1 MGWQFWIDRGGTFTD
16 IVAQAPDGQITVHK
30 LLSENPQRYPDAALQ
45 GIREILGIASDQ
57 PIPSNHITAVKMGT
71 TVATNALLEH
81 KGEPTVLVINSGF
94 KDALRIGYQNRP
106 DLFALEIKLPKL
118 LYADVIEVCGRYQ
131 ANGTELTPLDTSQI
145 KQGLQAAFEQG
156 IQACAIV
163 LMHSYRYHHHEQVI
177 AEIATEIGF
186 KQISV
191 SHRISPLIKLIRR
204 GDTTVV
210 DAYLSP
216 ILRRYVDRLG
226 QELPP
231 EKLLFM
237 QSHGGLVS
245 ATQFQGKDSI
255 LSGPAGGL
263 VGVVQTGLQAGIKH
277 IIGFDMGGTSTD
289 VCHYRHGDEN
299 TVIPVY
305 ERQWET
311 EIAGVRLQTPML
323 AIHTVAA
330 GGGSILKYDQGRY
343 QVGPESA
350 GANPGPAAYGNNGPL
365 TITDAN
371 VFLGKIQPQFF
382 PKIFGPNGNLPL
394 DLAAVETQF
403 KHLTEQIKTTTQ
415 ATITPAEVAAGFI
428 TIAVETMAQA
438 IKKISLQRGYD
449 LRDYTLCCFGGAGGQ
464 HACLIAESL
473 GISHVLIHP
482 YAGVL
487 SAYGMGLADVR
498 AIKEQSVLL
507 AIELDNHSQN
517 QTLENIETQL
527 KHAAIQ
533 ELSTEE
539 IQPERITTR
548 TTLQCRYQGS
558 DTSLEIPYSGDL
570 RTIIPTFTQ
579 AHHQRYGFTFTDR
592 PVEIASLAVEAIGV
606 MPLPQDSFKNQSQT
620 DIKPVADVDLYSKG
634 QWYQVQAWQ
643 RENLAPKTVITG
655 PALIIEPT
663 GTNVIEVGWQA
674 TVTPQRNLIFSQQHD
689 QPQKINSNQVDTTQ
703 NSHLKPDPIQLEIF
717 HNLFQAIAE
726 QMGITLQNTSAS
738 VNIKERLDFSCALFD
753 AQGELVANAPHIPV
767 HLGSMGQTVKM
778 LLETRGSQLRPGQ
791 VYASNNPYAGG
802 THLPDITVI
811 TPVFIPNNQAQTLN
825 DPPLSSDIPPQSS
838 DIAPQSSDIAPQNS
852 NDAALNPNVGLLNP
866 NDGALNSNV
875 GLPNPKDT
883 ALNPAQPQFF
893 VASRGHHAD
902 IGGIT
907 PGSMPAD
914 SHHLDQ
920 EGVLLDFFQLVD
932 HGEFQEQALLNLLTN
947 CPYPARNPQQN
958 ITDLQA
964 QIAANNWGVQELTKL
979 IETYGLETVSNY
991 MEFIQAN
998 AADCLRHRLKTLNSG
1013 SFTYPLDNGAI
1024 IQVNIEVNPNSETL
1038 TIDFTGT
1045 SSQDTGNLN
1054 APLAVTKAAVLYVL
1068 RTLIPDKIPLNAG
1081 CLRPVT
1087 VIVPQGCL
1095 LNPKY
1100 PAAVVAGNVETSQAV
1115 TNAIYGALGIM
1126 AASQGTMNNL
1136 TFGNSTYQYY
1146 ETIGGGSG
1154 AGPGFHGASGVQTH
1168 MTNSRLTDPE
1178 VLETRYPVLLE
1189 TFAIRADS
1197 GGQGEF
1203 TGGNGLI
1210 RRIKFLEP
1218 MTVGM
1223 ISQSRIVAP
1232 FGLGNGEAG
1241 KTGENLLELADG
1253 TRRKLEGKFSL
1264 EIQANDIIEIQTP
1277 GGGSYQY
1284 GDLEIKD

>member
-16 IVAQAPDGQITVHK
+16 IVAQAPNGQITVHK
-30 LLSENPQRYPDAALQ
+30 LLSENPQRYQDAALQ
-45 GIREILGIASDQ
+45 GMREILGIASHE
-57 PIPSNHITAVKMGT
+57 PIPPEQITAVKMGT

-81 KGEPTVLVINSGF
+81 KGEPTVLVINVGF
-94 KDALRIGYQNRP
+94 KDALQIGYQNRP

-118 LYADVIEVCGRYQ
+118 LYVDVIEATGRYQ
-131 ANGTELTPLDTSQI
+131 ANGAELTSLDIPQI
-145 KQGLQAAFEQG
+145 KQDLQRAYNQG

-163 LMHSYRYHHHEQVI
+163 LMHSYRYPEHEQII
-177 AEIATEIGF
+177 AEIAAEVGF
-186 KQISV
+186 KQISI
-191 SHRISPLIKLIRR
+191 SHQISPLIKLIRR

-245 ATQFQGKDSI
+245 STQFQGKDSI

-289 VCHYRHGDEN
+289 VCHYRHRDEH
-299 TVIPVY
+299 TMIPVY

-330 GGGSILKYDQGRY
+330 GGGSILKYSQNRY

-371 VFLGKIQPQFF
+371 VLLGKIQPDHF
-382 PKIFGPNGNLPL
+382 PKIFGPAGNLPL
-394 DLAAVETQF
+394 DVTAVQTKFAA
-403 KHLTEQIKTTTQ
+403 LTESIKTVTNTQ
-415 ATITPAEVAAGFI
+415 ITPASVAAGFI

-473 GISHVLIHP
+473 GISQVLIHP

-498 AIKEQSVLL
+498 AIKEQSILL
-507 AIELDNHSQN
+507 TIEPDNLT
-517 QTLENIETQL
+517 QTHVKDVIETIEIQL
-527 KHAAIQ
+527 KQATIQ
-533 ELSTEE
+533 ELESEAVE
-539 IQPERITTR
+539 SQQITTR

-558 DTSLEIPYSGDL
+558 DTSLEIPYLDDIT
-570 RTIIPTFTQ
+570 TIIDTFTQ
-579 AHHQRYGFTFTDR
+579 AHQQRYGFTFTDR
-592 PVEIASLAVEAIGV
+592 PIEIASLAVEAIGA
-606 MPLPQDSFKNQSQT
+606 MPLPQNSFNHQT
-620 DIKPVADVDLYSKG
+620 HTDTSPLINVDLYSKG
-634 QWYQVQAWQ
+634 KWHKVPAWS
-643 RENLAPKTVITG
+643 RNTLPPETVIPG

-674 TVTPQRNLIFSQQHD
+674 VITQEHNLVLRREERVEIAARIGNRKQ
-689 QPQKINSNQVDTTQ
+689 INSLAEV
-703 NSHLKPDPIQLEIF
+703 SLLAPDPIQLEIF

-726 QMGITLQNTSAS
+726 QMGVTLQNTSAS

-753 AQGELVANAPHIPV
+753 AKGELVANAPHIPV
-767 HLGSMGQTVKM
+767 HLGSMGQTVKT
-778 LLETRGSQLRPGQ
+778 LLEIKGKQLKLGQ

-811 TPVFIPNNQAQTLN
+811 TPIFL
-825 DPPLSSDIPPQSS
+825 DQS
-838 DIAPQSSDIAPQNS
+838 
-852 NDAALNPNVGLLNP
+852 
-866 NDGALNSNV
+866 
-875 GLPNPKDT
+875 T
-883 ALNPAQPQFF
+883 PQFF

-914 SHHLDQ
+914 SYHLDQ
-920 EGVLLDFFQLVD
+920 EGVLLDFFPLVN

-964 QIAANNWGVQELTKL
+964 QIAANNWGVKELTKL
-979 IETYGLETVSNY
+979 VDHYGLETVSNY

-998 AADCLRHRLKTLNSG
+998 AADCLRQRIKSLNSG
-1013 SFTYPLDNGAI
+1013 SFIYPLDNGAI
-1024 IQVNIEVNPNSETL
+1024 IQVNIEVHPDTETF

-1045 SSQDTGNLN
+1045 SPQDTGNLN

-1068 RTLIPDKIPLNAG
+1068 RTLIPEKIPLNAG

-1087 VIVPQGCL
+1087 VIVPEGCL
-1095 LNPKY
+1095 LNPTY

-1115 TNAIYGALGIM
+1115 TNAIYGALGLL

-1136 TFGNSTYQYY
+1136 TFGNSNYQYY

-1178 VLETRYPVLLE
+1178 VLETRFPVLLE
-1189 TFAIRADS
+1189 AFAIRPDS
-1197 GGQGEF
+1197 GGQGRF

-1232 FGLGNGEAG
+1232 FGLRNGEAG
-1241 KTGENLLELADG
+1241 KVGENWLEQAEG
-1253 TRRKLEGKFSL
+1253 KRQKLDGKFSL
-1264 EIQANDIIEIQTP
+1264 NLQANDVIEIHTP
-1277 GGGSYQY
+1277 GGGGY
-1284 GDLEIKD
+1284 GYKNLD

>member
-16 IVAQAPDGQITVHK
+16 IVAQAPDGQIRVHK

-45 GIREILGIASDQ
+45 GIREILGIGPEQ
-57 PIPSNHITAVKMGT
+57 PIPHEQIAAVKMGT

-81 KGEPTVLVINSGF
+81 KGEPTVLVINAGF

-118 LYADVIEVCGRYQ
+118 LYVDVIEISGRYQ
-131 ANGTELTPLDTSQI
+131 ANGRELTPLDITQI
-145 KQGLQAAFEQG
+145 QQDLQAAYNQG

-163 LMHSYRYHHHEQVI
+163 LMHSYRYPKHEKII
-177 AEIATEIGF
+177 AKIAAEIGF
-186 KQISV
+186 TQISV
-191 SHRISPLIKLIRR
+191 SHEISPLIKLIRR

-237 QSHGGLVS
+237 QSHGGLVRS
-245 ATQFQGKDSI
+245 TQFQGKDSI

-263 VGVVQTGLQAGIKH
+263 VGVVQTGLQAGIKQ

-289 VCHYRHGDEN
+289 VCHYSHPFN
-299 TVIPVY
+299 ATTIPVY

-330 GGGSILKYDQGRY
+330 GGGSILKFEQGRY

-371 VFLGKIQPQFF
+371 VLLGKIQPDYF
-382 PKIFGPNGNLPL
+382 PKIFGPAGNLPL
-394 DLAAVETQF
+394 DVATVQSKFEA
-403 KHLTEQIKTTTQ
+403 LTESIKT
-415 ATITPAEVAAGFI
+415 ATNTSITSAEVAAGFI

-473 GISHVLIHP
+473 GISEILIHP

-498 AIKEQSVLL
+498 VIKEQSILL
-507 AIELDNHSQN
+507 TIELENLK
-517 QTLENIETQL
+517 QTDIKNVIETIETQL
-527 KHAAIQ
+527 KQAAIE
-533 ELSTEE
+533 ELELEE
-539 IQPERITTR
+539 INSKQITTR

-558 DTSLEIPYSGDL
+558 DTSLEIPYNADL
-570 RTIIPTFTQ
+570 EQMISIFQQ
-579 AHHQRYGFTFTDR
+579 AHQQRYGFIFTDR
-592 PVEIASLAVEAIGV
+592 AVEIASLAVEAIGV
-606 MPLPQDSFKNQSQT
+606 MPLPHSDLIKSIQSQS
-620 DIKPVADVDLYSKG
+620 KPIGIVDLYSKG
-634 QWYQVQAWQ
+634 NWYQVQAWQ
-643 RENLAPKTVITG
+643 RDTLAPETLITG
-655 PALIIEPT
+655 PTLIIELT

-674 TVTPQRNLIFSQQHD
+674 KITAQGNLVLTQQQSALNQSTVKIS
-689 QPQKINSNQVDTTQ
+689 KINHNQ
-703 NSHLKPDPIQLEIF
+703 PDPIQLEIF

-767 HLGSMGQTVKM
+767 HLGSMGQTVKT
-778 LLETRGSQLRPGQ
+778 LLETKGAQLQPSQ
-791 VYASNNPYAGG
+791 VYASNNPYSGG

-811 TPVFIPNNQAQTLN
+811 TPIFLE
-825 DPPLSSDIPPQSS
+825 SD
-838 DIAPQSSDIAPQNS
+838 
-852 NDAALNPNVGLLNP
+852 
-866 NDGALNSNV
+866 
-875 GLPNPKDT
+875 
-883 ALNPAQPQFF
+883 QPQFF

-920 EGVLLDFFQLVD
+920 EGVLLDFFPLVD
-932 HGEFQEQALLNLLTN
+932 QGKFQEQALLNLLTN

-979 IETYGLETVSNY
+979 VNHYGLETVSNY
-991 MEFIQAN
+991 IEFIQAN
-998 AADCLRHRLKTLNSG
+998 AADCLRQRLKSLSSG
-1013 SFTYPLDNGAI
+1013 QFSYPLDSSAVIKVKI
-1024 IQVNIEVNPNSETL
+1024 IVDHPRETL

-1045 SSQDTGNLN
+1045 SPQDTGNLN

-1068 RTLIPDKIPLNAG
+1068 RTLIQEKIPLNAG
-1081 CLRPVT
+1081 CLRPVS
-1087 VIVPQGCL
+1087 VIVPEGCL
-1095 LNPKY
+1095 LNPNY

-1178 VLETRYPVLLE
+1178 VLETRFPVLLE
-1189 TFAIRADS
+1189 AFAIRSDS
-1197 GGQGEF
+1197 GGNGQF
-1203 TGGNGLI
+1203 RGGNGLI
-1210 RRIKFLEP
+1210 RRLKFLEP

-1232 FGLGNGEAG
+1232 FGLAG
-1241 KTGENLLELADG
+1241 GDSGGAGENWLELAEG
-1253 TRRKLEGKFSL
+1253 THQKLESKFSL
-1264 EIQANDIIEIQTP
+1264 EIQANDVIEIHTP
-1277 GGGSYQY
+1277 GGGGY
-1284 GDLEIKD
+1284 GHKNLD

>member
-1 MGWQFWIDRGGTFTD
+1 MAWQFWIDRGGTFTD

-45 GIREILGIASDQ
+45 GIREILGLPPNQ
-57 PIPSNHITAVKMGT
+57 PIPQEQISAVKMGT

-94 KDALRIGYQNRP
+94 RDVLRIGYQNRP
-106 DLFALEIKLPKL
+106 DLFALDIRLPEL
-118 LYADVIEVCGRYQ
+118 LYAQVIEVGARYQ
-131 ANGTELTPLDTSQI
+131 GDGKELKALNIQQI
-145 KQGLQAAFEQG
+145 SADLQQVFDQG

-163 LMHSYRYHHHEQVI
+163 LMHSYRYPQHEKAI
-177 AEIATEIGF
+177 AEIAAEIGF
-186 KQISV
+186 QQISV
-191 SHRISPLIKLIRR
+191 SHQISPLIKLIRR

-216 ILRRYVDRLG
+216 ILRRYVDRLSL
-226 QELPP
+226 ELPS
-231 EKLLFM
+231 ERLLFM
-237 QSHGGLVS
+237 QSHGGLVRS
-245 ATQFQGKDSI
+245 TQFQGKDSI
-255 LSGPAGGL
+255 LSGPAGGV
-263 VGVVQTGLQAGIKH
+263 VGVVQTGLQAGYQQ

-289 VCHYRHGDEN
+289 VCHYSHSSN
-299 TVIPVY
+299 NNLIPVY
-305 ERQWET
+305 ERQWES

-323 AIHTVAA
+323 AIHTVAS
-330 GGGSILKYDQGRY
+330 GGGSILKYAQGRY

-350 GANPGPAAYGNNGPL
+350 GANPGPAAYGHHGPL

-371 VFLGKIQPQFF
+371 VLLGKIQPDYF
-382 PKIFGPNGNLPL
+382 PKIFGLAGNSPL
-394 DLAAVETQF
+394 DVAAVQAKFET
-403 KHLTEQIKTTTQ
+403 LTESIQSETNSS
-415 ATITPAEVAAGFI
+415 ITPVEVAAGFI

-473 GISHVLIHP
+473 GIAQVLIHP

-487 SAYGMGLADVR
+487 SAYGMGLADIR

-507 AIELDNHSQN
+507 TLKPDAELEPLSTTITAIE
-517 QTLENIETQL
+517 TKL
-527 KHAAIQ
+527 KLAAIQ
-533 ELSTEE
+533 ELEAAE
-539 IQPERITTR
+539 IQSETITTR
-548 TTLQCRYQGS
+548 STLQCRYQGS
-558 DTSLEIPYSGDL
+558 DTSLEIPYDGDL
-570 RTIIPTFTQ
+570 GQMASIFQT
-579 AHHQRYGFTFTDR
+579 AHQQRYGFIFTDR

-606 MPLPQDSFKNQSQT
+606 MPLPQQTRVQADSSDPN
-620 DIKPVADVDLYSKG
+620 PLGWVDVYSKEK
-634 QWYQVQAWQ
+634 WHHVQAWS
-643 RENLAPKTVITG
+643 RENLTPETIVTG

-663 GTNVIEVGWQA
+663 GTNVIEVGWQGKI
-674 TVTPQRNLIFSQQHD
+674 TSQGNLVLTQQ
-689 QPQKINSNQVDTTQ
+689 PSRLKLAPSPRLTTT
-703 NSHLKPDPIQLEIF
+703 SHLADPIQLEIF
-717 HNLFQAIAE
+717 HHLFQAIAE
-726 QMGITLQNTSAS
+726 QMGVTLQNTSAS

-753 AQGELVANAPHIPV
+753 ANGELVANAPHIPV
-767 HLGSMGQTVKM
+767 HLGSMGQTVKT
-778 LLETRGSQLRPGQ
+778 LIETKGHELQPGQ

-802 THLPDITVI
+802 THLPDITAI
-811 TPVFIPNNQAQTLN
+811 TPIFLDRST
-825 DPPLSSDIPPQSS
+825 
-838 DIAPQSSDIAPQNS
+838 
-852 NDAALNPNVGLLNP
+852 
-866 NDGALNSNV
+866 
-875 GLPNPKDT
+875 
-883 ALNPAQPQFF
+883 PQFF

-914 SHHLDQ
+914 SYHVAQ
-920 EGVLLDFFQLVD
+920 EGVLLDFFRLVD
-932 HGEFQEQALLNLLTN
+932 QGEFQEQALLSLLRN

-979 IETYGLETVSNY
+979 VDHYGLETVSNY

-998 AADCLRHRLKTLNSG
+998 AADCLRQRLKTLNSG
-1013 SFTYPLDNGAI
+1013 QFNYPLDNGAVI
-1024 IQVNIEVNPNSETL
+1024 AVKITVNHAAETL

-1045 SSQDTGNLN
+1045 SPQDVGNLN

-1068 RTLIPDKIPLNAG
+1068 RTLIQEKIPLNAG

-1087 VIVPQGCL
+1087 VIVPEGCL
-1095 LNPKY
+1095 LNPIY

-1115 TNAIYGALGIM
+1115 TNSLYGALGVM

-1136 TFGNSTYQYY
+1136 TFGNATYQYY

-1154 AGPGFHGASGVQTH
+1154 AGPGFHGVSGVQTH

-1178 VLETRYPVLLE
+1178 VLETRFPVLLE
-1189 TFAIRADS
+1189 NFSIRPDS
-1197 GGQGEF
+1197 GGQGRF
-1203 TGGNGLI
+1203 CGGNGLI

-1232 FGLGNGEAG
+1232 FGLEGGEAG
-1241 KTGENLLELADG
+1241 KTGENWLESAEG
-1253 TRRKLEGKFSL
+1253 KRQKLDGKFSL
-1264 EIQANDIIEIQTP
+1264 ELHTHDVIEIYTP
-1277 GGGSYQY
+1277 GGGSFDFSRVKLQS
-1284 GDLEIKD
+1284 